1 VKNLEKKPF
10 ALIGVNVLDHEPA
23 KLKEVMAKEN
33 LNWRSWA
40 SQAVTAKWSAGTP
53 TYYVLDPK
61 GVIRNKWVG
70 NPGERTMD
78 TALEKLIEEA
88 ERGEKN
94 LVK

>member
-10 ALIGVNVLDHEPA
+10 ALIGVNVVGHEPA

-33 LNWRSWA
+33 MNWRSL
-40 SQAVTAKWSAGTP
+40 SSPTVTAKWNAGTP

-78 TALEKLIEEA
+78 AALEKLIQEA
-88 ERGEKN
+88 ERDERK
-94 LVK
+94 LMK